1 MANKQHVIFLNYQI
15 SIELLD
21 LDNDNK
27 IIIEVKDVN
36 TNNIYVGT
44 IKDTDITTQPLK
56 KFYNILLKGFN
67 LEKNYLITIK
77 LNETNLNKLIIECK
91 INFDDLFEINEIITL
106 ENVDDI
112 RNNDLQKLEQKF
124 NKKLEQTIK
133 EQENKINELEKQ
145 IFKLK
150 TKHAGIYIMTTQNS
164 KNSSMIKYLKVLK
177 LYLYP
182 DKIEYIFWV
191 DDMHNYGLIQIPVFL
206 PKQCKQINIIN
217 CKANYNLDYI
227 LVQIFITDTCYFYD
241 YCSNSHGYSV
251 VKYLEIEFDY
261 IEINKMFF
269 DNLDTHTS
277 LKLNA
282 RKLYNNVVAKNKKI
296 IN

>member
-124 NKKLEQTIK
+124 NK
-133 EQENKINELEKQ
+133 N
-145 IFKLK
+145 
-150 TKHAGIYIMTTQNS
+150 
-164 KNSSMIKYLKVLK
+164 
-177 LYLYP
+177 
-182 DKIEYIFWV
+182 
-191 DDMHNYGLIQIPVFL
+191 
-206 PKQCKQINIIN
+206 
-217 CKANYNLDYI
+217 
-227 LVQIFITDTCYFYD
+227 
-241 YCSNSHGYSV
+241 
-251 VKYLEIEFDY
+251 
-261 IEINKMFF
+261 
-269 DNLDTHTS
+269 
-277 LKLNA
+277 
-282 RKLYNNVVAKNKKI
+282 
-296 IN
+296 